1 MGNRRLGAQRLQA
14 MMKRGAAELDS
25 SNQAGLGIKD
35 AIVSHKIFKFG
46 GVIETQIL
54 VDLQGKA
61 GSAIFS
67 ADSDKDVIGATTDT
81 SGANPAAVETNALAA
96 AVEGAHLLQWSNSIH
111 GRLFEAEIICTEL
124 PVGGTLDIDVVFET
138 FAAGNKLGTNI
149 ASPDLVLLAGGGN
162 IVEGDRHI
170 VPTMDEDLDNADPE
184 IVAIPALTDV
194 DTKALYLTGAD
205 LNPGAQ
211 YTAGKL
217 LIILRGYDTSWGF

>member
-25 SNQAGLGIKD
+25 SKQAGAGIKD
-35 AIVSHKIFKFG
+35 AIVSHKMYKFG

-54 VDLQGKA
+54 VDLQGK
-61 GSAIFS
+61 GSSIIHS
-67 ADSDKDVIGATTDT
+67 ADTDQDVIGATTDAT
-81 SGANPAAVETNALAA
+81 DEAAALAA
-96 AVEGAHLLQWSNSIH
+96 AIEGAHLLQWSNSIH

-124 PVGGTLDIDVVFET
+124 PAGGTLDIDVVFET
-138 FAAGNKLGTNI
+138 YAAGNKLGTAI
-149 ASPDLVLLAGGGN
+149 TSPDLLLLAGGGN

-170 VPTMDEDLDNADPE
+170 IPIMDEDLDNASPE
-184 IVAIPALTDV
+184 VTAIPALTDV
-194 DTKALYLTGAD
+194 DTKGLYLTGAD
-205 LNPGAQ
+205 LADGAQ